1 MSDAVASAMTG
12 VQSSSPVATG
22 KVVDRLYPGIPRAQR
37 QRLAQT
43 VSSALARDRAIAA
56 AAGNEAALASLAV
69 RYAEAR
75 VALLDMVGA
84 DRFAALRGARRPATY
99 PHGNHTTPAL
109 RISSSIPSQ

>member
-37 QRLAQT
+37 QRL
-43 VSSALARDRAIAA
+43 ALARDRAIAA